1 MAWCWLFW
9 AVGRL
14 GGVGKNVWDVWGNG
28 WMGIGWM
35 DGWMGGWFRVGF
47 RPLLPLLLFADA

>member
-14 GGVGKNVWDVWGNG
+14 GGVGKNVWDVWGE
-28 WMGIGWM
+28 WMDGNWVDGWM
-35 DGWMGGWFRVGF
+35 DGWFRVGF